1 MAGAFAAEKYGRR
14 PLWLISASGM
24 LVCFSIVTALSGVYA
39 EQGDKAAGKA
49 VIAMVSKLADQSF
62 SDLADLSPQ
71 LFIFFGFYDIAFTPL
86 SFAYPVEI
94 LPYKL
99 RSRGLSITLTTIF
112 GAGFFNQY
120 VNPIALEKL
129 HWKFYFVYVAC
140 LASFIVI
147 IWFLFPETKG
157 RTLEEI
163 AEVFDGPEQ
172 TQQIRRASIAASISS
187 IDPEM
192 GYKVREDS
200 YVVEKV

>member
-1 MAGAFAAEKYGRR
+1 MHTDTLLDF
-14 PLWLISASGM
+14 
-24 LVCFSIVTALSGVYA
+24 TN
-39 EQGDKAAGKA
+39 Q
-49 VIAMVSKLADQSF
+49 
-62 SDLADLSPQ
+62 SPQ

-172 TQQIRRASIAASISS
+172 TQQIRRASIAASVSS
-187 IDPEM
+187 IDPEL
-192 GYKVREDS
+192 GFKAKQES
-200 YVVEKV
+200 YMVEKV